1 MARRTLLLAFA
12 ALCAAPGLAVL
23 TGAGEG
29 GLGPGG
35 RAKHLVTVLA
45 SKGPRPAGEPGAERF
60 AQELVATELRKLGYR
75 VVFQGVDL
83 PNGRSTRNVV
93 GLSSGRPKVVLVA
106 HLDGVR
112 GSPAAND
119 NASGVA
125 VLMELAAS
133 LRGEPGVLVAATGA
147 EERAVTGSRV
157 HLGSLRLLQGIS
169 PQARRGVRLA
179 VSLDMV
185 GVGTRLHVRGIERAP
200 NRSARLLLAQRRS
213 TYLRDDGD
221 SDHAELSRH
230 GLPAAWLQWRTDP
243 CWHEPCD
250 VARRVDAR
258 KLEAAFRVVL
268 PAAFL
273 ALKS

>member
-1 MARRTLLLAFA
+1 VTIRAIAVVV
-12 ALCAAPGLAVL
+12 GLAL
-23 TGAGEG
+23 MTGAGGG

-35 RAKHLVTVLA
+35 RAKQLVTLLA

-60 AQELVATELRKLGYR
+60 AQEFVATELRKLGYR
-75 VVFQGVDL
+75 VVFQRVDL

-93 GLSSGRPKVVLVA
+93 GLSSGRPKVVIVA

-125 VLMELAAS
+125 VLVELAAS
-133 LRGEPGVLVAATGA
+133 LRFQPGMLVAATGA
-147 EERAVTGSRV
+147 EERVVTGSRV
-157 HLGSLRLLQGIS
+157 HLGSLRLLRGIS
-169 PQARRGVRLA
+169 PQAMRGVRLA

-200 NRSARLLLAQRRS
+200 NRSARLLLAQGRG

-221 SDHAELSRH
+221 SDHAELTRH
-230 GLPAAWLQWRTDP
+230 GLPAAWLQWRTDA
-243 CWHEPCD
+243 CWHESCD
-250 VARRVDAR
+250 VARRVDAH
-258 KLEAAFRVVL
+258 KLDAAFRVVL
-268 PAAFL
+268 SAAFL

>member
-1 MARRTLLLAFA
+1 MVGRAIAVVVA
-12 ALCAAPGLAVL
+12 LAVL
-23 TGAGEG
+23 TAVGGAAP
-29 GLGPGG
+29 GPGG
-35 RAKHLVTVLA
+35 RAKQTVTLLA
-45 SKGPRPAGEPGAERF
+45 SKGPRPAGEPGAEAVAQRF
-60 AQELVATELRKLGYR
+60 VAAELKELGYR
-75 VVFQGVDL
+75 VVLQRVDL

-93 GLSSGRPKVVLVA
+93 GLTSGPPKVVMVA

-125 VLMELAAS
+125 VLLELAAS
-133 LRGEPGVLVAATGA
+133 LRGEPGVLFAATGA
-147 EERAVTGSRV
+147 EERVVTGSRV
-157 HLGSLRLLQGIS
+157 HLGALRLLRGIS

-179 VSLDMV
+179 VALDMV
-185 GVGTRLHVRGIERAP
+185 GVGTRLHVRGLEARP
-200 NRSARLLLAQRRS
+200 NRSARLLLGRGGS

-221 SDHAELSRH
+221 SDHAELTRN
-230 GLPAAWLQWRTDP
+230 GLPAAWVQWRTDA
-243 CWHEPCD
+243 CWHESCD

-268 PAAFL
+268 DAALL